1 MSRDKSERRLPE
13 TGLTYRPELAFPLLS
28 EAMIECLYAY
38 GSEESIQA
46 GSALWSRG
54 NREVDMFVLL
64 DGIAEIFAQSGNE
77 DRRVIATLH
86 PGQFS
91 GELDLLSSRQTIV
104 DGRALT
110 DCLVLRISR
119 LNLKRLMRSE
129 GDIANLIMQA
139 TIWRRLRIIEQ
150 GSGAILL
157 IGAATSADTIQL
169 QRFLV
174 RNSFPCRLVEPDDLT
189 LSLASDGS
197 LLNHQT
203 TFPVVVFQD
212 GRVIQGPT
220 IETLADELG
229 LTELIDS
236 SKVYDVAIVGAGPAG
251 LAAAVY
257 SASEGLTTL
266 VIEGVAPG
274 GQAGTSSKIE
284 NYLGFPTGVSGFEL
298 AGRAQVQAQKFG
310 ARLVISRTVVAID
323 PTESNHKLTL
333 SDGTRF
339 YARAI
344 VIATGAQYRK
354 LRVENYER
362 FEYQGIH
369 YAATAMEAN
378 LCRDQEVVV
387 VGGGNSAGQAAVF
400 LSGVAQHV
408 HLIVRGH
415 CLADTMSQYLIS
427 RIENHPHITLH
438 LQNEIASLSGDSIL
452 RSVTWINRNSGA
464 QQTRPIG
471 NMFVMIGAEPN
482 TGWLYGTLKLDKKGF
497 IVTGY
502 SASSFENTT
511 FACSVPGT
519 YAVGDVRS
527 ESVKRVASAVGEG
540 SVVISDIHRYLAT
553 HPEVNADANSSLAA
567 MQASAISD
575 QIR

>member
-1 MSRDKSERRLPE
+1 MSTETSQTRIPE
-13 TGLTYRPELAFPLLS
+13 TGSTYRPELAFPFLS
-28 EAMIECLYAY
+28 AAMLECLYAY
-38 GSEESIQA
+38 GSKESIPA

-54 NREVDMFVLL
+54 SREVDMFVLL
-64 DGIAEIFAQSGNE
+64 DGIAEIFTQSGDE

-110 DCLVLRISR
+110 DSLVLRISR

-129 GDIANLIMQA
+129 AELANLIMQA

-157 IGAATSADTIQL
+157 IGTANSANIIQL
-169 QRFLV
+169 QRFLM
-174 RNSFPCRLVEPDDLT
+174 RNSFPCRLVEPGDPT
-189 LSLASDGS
+189 LLFAGDVN
-197 LLNHQT
+197 LLQQYT
-203 TFPVVVFQD
+203 TFPVVLFQD
-212 GRVIQGPT
+212 GRVIHNPT
-220 IETLADELG
+220 IERLADELG

-236 SKVYDVAIVGAGPAG
+236 SQTYDVAIVGAGPAG

-257 SASEGLTTL
+257 SASEGLSTL

-310 ARLVISRTVVAID
+310 ARLVISRTVVAVD
-323 PTESNHKLTL
+323 PMENSHQLKL

-354 LRVENYER
+354 LSVENYER

-378 LCRDQEVVV
+378 LCHYQEVAV

-400 LSGVAQHV
+400 LSGVAKHV
-408 HLIVRGH
+408 HLIVRGD

-438 LQNEIASLSGDSIL
+438 LHNEIRCLSGDSIL
-452 RSVTWINRNSGA
+452 RSVTWINRTSGV
-464 QQTRPIG
+464 QQTRPVG
-471 NMFVMIGAEPN
+471 NVFVMICAEPN
-482 TGWLYGTLKLDKKGF
+482 TGWLYGTLNLDKKGF
-497 IVTGY
+497 ILTGDR
-502 SASSFENTT
+502 ASSFENTRC
-511 FACSVPGT
+511 ACSVPGV

-540 SVVISDIHRYLAT
+540 SVVVSDIHRYLAT
-553 HPEVNADANSSLAA
+553 HPQMNVEANSSPAA
-567 MQASAISD
+567 L
-575 QIR
+575 